1 MLDLSNLSPSPGAR
15 KKRKRVGRGPSSG
28 HGKTSGRGANG
39 QKSRSGY
46 SRRFG
51 FEGGQTPLNRR
62 LPKRGFHHSDRHEMA
77 AVNLDVL
84 NEHFEDGAEVT
95 SQLLAEQNLV
105 KDLPGGVKILGRGEI
120 TKKLTLKVNGISE
133 SARQKVEA
141 AGGSVE
147 LSEAPVARAV
157 KNRSKGKKTEQ

>member
-28 HGKTSGRGANG
+28 HGKTSGRGHNG

-51 FEGGQTPLNRR
+51 FEGGQTPINRR
-62 LPKRGFHHSDRHEMA
+62 LPKRGFNHSDRHAMA

-95 SQLLAEQNLV
+95 NESIVEKKLAKELA
-105 KDLPGGVKILGRGEI
+105 GGVKVLGRGEI
-120 TKKLTLKVNGISE
+120 TKKLSLKVSGISE
-133 SARQKVEA
+133 SARQKIEA

-147 LSEAPVARAV
+147 LNEAPVARAV
-157 KNRSKGKKTEQ
+157 KNRVKGKKAE